1 MRNSKFHIRKGG
13 IMIRNSKR
21 LIATDFKWARLTFM
35 FFSMGLFFFTTGGAS
50 ALKPEDILIV
60 YNSSLPASKEVAL
73 YYQSRRNVPDSNLVA
88 IELPDSENITYA
100 DFNQKMVPAI
110 KTAVRKFH
118 DNRLIPPLKPDI
130 KTMPVLLLVYGTP
143 LYIEETDETKNDQ
156 ALKKLIAFKIKEY
169 ERLVERLTAR
179 LEYLVQKLPPENKS
193 EIPPDDAQADSESK
207 NSSTESVQSLAKL
220 IDSTVKRMDEAEI
233 SKKNP
238 GLYIQISSVIIRLTG
253 IEPAV
258 KTIKKQLADEKKTP
272 PEYVL
277 NQPLLKWDMIFKW
290 EWAQS
295 TFQGVLP
302 GNAIERATLARQ
314 TNGIAGEL
322 KYWKNLRTVY
332 TPADWRLA
340 AVDSELSLILRS
352 PHQRVGW
359 LPNPF
364 FNFYNH
370 WSYIEFLRKATLM
383 VARLDASTPEL
394 VKRMV
399 DDALEIEKNG
409 LEGVFYIDARGLSSE
424 DNKRKGNDYG
434 RFDRYLVNLHDVVKK
449 YGSMP
454 VVLNNRP
461 ELFQDGDCPDA
472 ALYCGWY
479 SLAKYVDAF
488 EWKKGAVGF
497 HIASGEAKTLKK
509 KESNVWC
516 KRMIEDGVAATL
528 GPVREPY
535 LASFPRPDMF
545 FPLLMTGKA
554 PLIEVYYRTL
564 PHLSWRQILIGDP
577 LYTPFK
583 NKPAID
589 PTVQPSEPRI
599 NTNGHE
605 KVSSEAR
612 INTNGHEKSS
622 SDTKGDQKEKE

>member
-1 MRNSKFHIRKGG
+1 
-13 IMIRNSKR
+13 MIRNSKLLTDSASKLACLIFSIGLFL
-21 LIATDFKWARLTFM
+21 LIAT
-35 FFSMGLFFFTTGGAS
+35 GAS

-73 YYQSRRNVPDSNLVA
+73 YYQTKRNVPKDNL
-88 IELPDSENITYA
+88 IGLELDDSESITYA
-100 DFNQKMVPAI
+100 DYNQKMVPTI
-110 KTAVRKFH
+110 KIAVKRFY
-118 DNRLIPPLKPDI
+118 DNRSIPPQKPDI
-130 KTMPVLLLVYGTP
+130 KIQPALLLVYGTP
-143 LYIEETDETKNDQ
+143 LYIEETKETQNDQ
-156 ALKKLIAFKIKEY
+156 APKKLIAFKIKEY
-169 ERLVERLTAR
+169 ERLVAQLTAR
-179 LEYLVQKLPPENKS
+179 LEYLVKKLPPEMKTETLPEDNAK
-193 EIPPDDAQADSESK
+193 PDSEQK
-207 NSSTESVQSLAKL
+207 DSSTEPLQNLAKL
-220 IDSTVKRMDEAEI
+220 IDSTVKRMAEAEI

-258 KTIKKQLADEKKTP
+258 VAIKKKLAAQKETAPQLVFNE
-272 PEYVL
+272 
-277 NQPLLKWDMIFKW
+277 PLLKWDAIFKW

-295 TFQGVLP
+295 TFQGILP
-302 GNAIERATLARQ
+302 DNAMERATLARQ

-322 KYWKNLRTVY
+322 KYWKNLKTVY
-332 TPADWRLA
+332 TPSHWRLA

-364 FNFYNH
+364 FNIYNN
-370 WSYIEFLRKATLM
+370 WTYIKFLRRATIM
-383 VARLDASTPEL
+383 VGRLDASTPEL
-394 VKRMV
+394 AKRLV
-399 DDALEIEKNG
+399 DDAIEIENKG
-409 LEGVFYIDARGLSSE
+409 LEGVFYIDARGLSS
-424 DNKRKGNDYG
+424 DDKKTKGKDYG
-434 RFDRYLVNLHDVVKK
+434 RFDRYLINLHDVVKK

-454 VVLNNRP
+454 VVLDDQP
-461 ELFQDGDCPDA
+461 ELFQEGDCPNA

-488 EWKKGAVGF
+488 KWQKGAVGF

-509 KESNVWC
+509 TGSNVWC

-545 FPLLMTGKA
+545 FPLLMTGKV
-554 PLIEVYYRTL
+554 PLLEVYYRTL

-577 LYTPFK
+577 LYTPFM

-589 PTVQPSEPRI
+589 LTAQPSEPRMD
-599 NTNGHE
+599 TNRPE
-605 KVSSEAR
+605 KA
-612 INTNGHEKSS
+612 S
-622 SDTKGDQKEKE
+622 SDTKGDEQEKE

>member
-1 MRNSKFHIRKGG
+1 
-13 IMIRNSKR
+13 MIQNSKR
-21 LIATDFKWARLTFM
+21 LMAIDCIWTRLILL
-35 FFSMGLFFFTTGGAS
+35 FFSIGSFILTTTGVS
-50 ALKPEDILIV
+50 ALTPEDILIV
-60 YNSSLPASKEVAL
+60 YNLSLPASKEVAL
-73 YYQSRRNVPDSNLVA
+73 YYQSKRNVPKENL
-88 IELPDSENITYA
+88 IGLELDDSESITYA
-100 DFNQKMVPAI
+100 DYLKKMVPGI
-110 KTAVRKFH
+110 KTAVKRFYEQ
-118 DNRLIPPLKPDI
+118 RSIPPQKPDI
-130 KTMPVLLLVYGTP
+130 KVQPVLLLVYGTP
-143 LYIEETDETKNDQ
+143 LYIEETDKSSDHQ
-156 ALKKLIAFKIKEY
+156 VLKKLIEFKIKEY
-169 ERLVERLTAR
+169 ERLVAQLNAR
-179 LEYLVQKLPPENKS
+179 LEFLVQKLPPEK
-193 EIPPDDAQADSESK
+193 EKVTPPDEDAQTDSELK
-207 NSSTESVQSLAKL
+207 NSANEPLQRLAKL
-220 IDSTVKRMDEAEI
+220 IENTLKRMAEAEI
-233 SKKNP
+233 SRNNP

-258 KTIKKQLADEKKTP
+258 KTIKKQLAAEKETP
-272 PEYVL
+272 PERVF
-277 NQPLLKWDMIFKW
+277 NEPLLKWDTIFKW

-302 GNAIERATLARQ
+302 SNAMERATLSRM

-322 KYWKNLRTVY
+322 KYWKNLQTVY
-332 TPADWRLA
+332 KPVDWSLA

-364 FNFYNH
+364 FNYYNN
-370 WSYIEFLRKATLM
+370 WSYIKFLRKATIM

-394 VKRMV
+394 AKRLV
-399 DDALEIEKNG
+399 DDAIEIEKKG
-409 LEGVFYIDARGLSSE
+409 LKGVFYIDARGLSSDDKKTE
-424 DNKRKGNDYG
+424 GKDYG

-454 VVLNNRP
+454 VVINDLP

-479 SLAKYVDAF
+479 SLAEYVDAF
-488 EWKKGAVGF
+488 KWQKGAVGF

-509 KESNVWC
+509 AKSNVWC

-535 LASFPRPDMF
+535 LASFPRPDIF

-554 PLIEVYYRTL
+554 PLLEVYYRTL

-589 PTVQPSEPRI
+589 LTVQSSEPRM
-599 NTNGHE
+599 NTNEHE
-605 KVSSEAR
+605 K
-612 INTNGHEKSS
+612 GS
-622 SDTKGDQKEKE
+622 SDIKGDQEKKNEL

>member
-1 MRNSKFHIRKGG
+1 MIQNSKQ
-13 IMIRNSKR
+13 
-21 LIATDFKWARLTFM
+21 LIAIDCKWMR
-35 FFSMGLFFFTTGGAS
+35 SFFFIALFLMIATGAS

-73 YYQSRRNVPDSNLVA
+73 HYQAKRNVPKDNL
-88 IELPDSENITYA
+88 IGLELDDSESITYA
-100 DFNQKMVPAI
+100 DYNQKIVPVI
-110 KTAVRKFH
+110 KTAVKRFFE
-118 DNRLIPPLKPDI
+118 NRTIPLQKPDI
-130 KTMPVLLLVYGTP
+130 EIQPALLMVYGTP
-143 LYIEETDETKNDQ
+143 LYIKKTGEAPNDQ

-169 ERLVERLTAR
+169 ERLVAQLTAR
-179 LEYLVQKLPPENKS
+179 LEYFVKKLPPEPKT
-193 EIPPDDAQADSESK
+193 ETPLEDDAKAEPQNNLAEPL
-207 NSSTESVQSLAKL
+207 QSLAKL
-220 IDSTVKRMDEAEI
+220 SILVDSTVKRMADAEI

-258 KTIKKQLADEKKTP
+258 KTIKKQLADQKETP
-272 PEYVL
+272 PESVI
-277 NQPLLKWDMIFKW
+277 NQPLLKWDAIFKW

-295 TFQGVLP
+295 TFQGILP
-302 GNAIERATLARQ
+302 ENAVERATLARL

-322 KYWKNLRTVY
+322 QYWKNLQTVY
-332 TPADWRLA
+332 APSDWSLA
-340 AVDSELSLILRS
+340 AVDSELTLILRP
-352 PHQRVGW
+352 PHQRAGW

-370 WSYIEFLRKATLM
+370 WSYIKFLRKATIM

-394 VKRMV
+394 AKRLV
-399 DDALEIEKNG
+399 DDAIEIENNG
-409 LEGVFYIDARGLSSE
+409 LEGVFYIDARGLSS
-424 DNKRKGNDYG
+424 DDQKTKGKDYA
-434 RFDRYLVNLHDVVKK
+434 RYDRYLLNLYEVVKK
-449 YGSMP
+449 HGSMP
-454 VVLNNRP
+454 VVLNDQP
-461 ELFQDGDCPDA
+461 ELFQDGDCPKA

-479 SLAKYVDAF
+479 SLAKYIDAF
-488 EWKKGAVGF
+488 EWQKGAVGF

-509 KESNVWC
+509 AESNVWC

-554 PLIEVYYRTL
+554 PLLEVYYRTL

-589 PTVQPSEPRI
+589 LTTQPSDA
-599 NTNGHE
+599 
-605 KVSSEAR
+605 VSSDKTSSGTTKPDKTLSD
-612 INTNGHEKSS
+612 ITPSEKASS
-622 SDTKGDQKEKE
+622 ETKGKTQEKE

>member
-1 MRNSKFHIRKGG
+1 
-13 IMIRNSKR
+13 MIRNSKR
-21 LIATDFKWARLTFM
+21 RMVIDCIWTRLIIL
-35 FFSMGLFFFTTGGAS
+35 FFSIGSFILTTTTAS
-50 ALKPEDILIV
+50 ALTPEEILIV

-73 YYQSRRNVPDSNLVA
+73 YYQTKRNVPKDNL
-88 IELPDSENITYA
+88 IGLELDDSESITYT
-100 DFNQKMVPAI
+100 DYFKKMVPVI
-110 KTAVRKFH
+110 KTALKRFYEQ
-118 DNRLIPPLKPDI
+118 RSIPPQKPDI
-130 KTMPVLLLVYGTP
+130 KVQPVLLLVYGTP
-143 LYIEETDETKNDQ
+143 LYIEQTDETSDHQVLN
-156 ALKKLIAFKIKEY
+156 KLIAFKIKEY
-169 ERLVERLTAR
+169 ERLVAQLNAR
-179 LEYLVQKLPPENKS
+179 LEFLVQKLPPETKTAT
-193 EIPPDDAQADSESK
+193 PPDEDAQIDSEQK
-207 NSSTESVQSLAKL
+207 NSSTESLQSLAKL
-220 IDSTVKRMDEAEI
+220 IDSTVKRMAEAEI

-258 KTIKKQLADEKKTP
+258 KTIKKQLAAEKETP
-272 PEYVL
+272 LERVF
-277 NQPLLKWDMIFKW
+277 NEPLLKWDAIFKW

-302 GNAIERATLARQ
+302 NNAMERATLARL

-322 KYWKNLRTVY
+322 KYWKNLQTVY
-332 TPADWRLA
+332 IPDDWSLA
-340 AVDSELSLILRS
+340 AVDSELSLILRG

-364 FNFYNH
+364 FNFYNN
-370 WSYIEFLRKATLM
+370 WSYIKFMRKATIM
-383 VARLDASTPEL
+383 VGRLDAPTPEL
-394 VKRMV
+394 AKRLV
-399 DDALEIEKNG
+399 DDAIEIENKG
-409 LEGVFYIDARGLSSE
+409 LEGVFYIDARGLSS
-424 DNKRKGNDYG
+424 DDKKNKGKDYG

-454 VVLNNRP
+454 VVLNDQP

-479 SLAKYVDAF
+479 SLAEYVDAF
-488 EWKKGAVGF
+488 EWQKGAVGF

-509 KESNVWC
+509 AESNVWC

-535 LASFPRPDMF
+535 LASFPRPDIF

-554 PLIEVYYRTL
+554 PLLEVYYRTL

-589 PTVQPSEPRI
+589 LTAHPSDAISP
-599 NTNGHE
+599 E
-605 KVSSEAR
+605 KVSSE
-612 INTNGHEKSS
+612 
-622 SDTKGDQKEKE
+622 TKGEKPEKE

>member
-1 MRNSKFHIRKGG
+1 MAIDCLWT
-13 IMIRNSKR
+13 R
-21 LIATDFKWARLTFM
+21 LISIFY
-35 FFSMGLFFFTTGGAS
+35 SIGLFILTTAAAS
-50 ALKPEDILIV
+50 ALTPEDILIV

-73 YYQSRRNVPDSNLVA
+73 YYQTKRNVPKDNL
-88 IELPDSENITYA
+88 IGLKLDDSERITYT
-100 DFNQKMVPAI
+100 DYYKKMVPEI
-110 KTAVRKFH
+110 KTAVKRFY
-118 DNRLIPPLKPDI
+118 DQRSIPPQKPDI
-130 KTMPVLLLVYGTP
+130 KVQPALLLVYGTP
-143 LYIEETDETKNDQ
+143 LYIEETDEISDHQ
-156 ALKKLIAFKIKEY
+156 VLKKLIAFKIKEY
-169 ERLVERLTAR
+169 ERLVAQLSAR
-179 LEYLVQKLPPENKS
+179 LEFLVQKLPPETKTAT
-193 EIPPDDAQADSESK
+193 PPDDDAHADSGQN
-207 NSSTESVQSLAKL
+207 NSANEQPLQSLAKL
-220 IDSTVKRMDEAEI
+220 IDSTVKRMAEAEI

-258 KTIKKQLADEKKTP
+258 KTIKKQLADEKETP
-272 PEYVL
+272 FERVF
-277 NQPLLKWDMIFKW
+277 NQPLLKWDAIFKW

-302 GNAIERATLARQ
+302 NNAMERATLSRL

-322 KYWKNLRTVY
+322 KYWNNLQTVY
-332 TPADWRLA
+332 TPDDWSLA

-352 PHQRVGW
+352 QHQRVGW

-364 FNFYNH
+364 YTIYNQ
-370 WSYIEFLRKATLM
+370 WSYIKFLRKATIM

-394 VKRMV
+394 AKRLV
-399 DDALEIEKNG
+399 DDAIEIENKG
-409 LEGVFYIDARGLSSE
+409 LDGVFYIDARGLSSD
-424 DNKRKGNDYG
+424 DNERNGKDYD
-434 RFDRYLVNLHDVVKK
+434 RFDRYLFNLHDVVKK

-454 VVLNNRP
+454 VVINDKP

-479 SLAKYVDAF
+479 SLAEYVDAF
-488 EWKKGAVGF
+488 KWQKGAVGF

-509 KESNVWC
+509 ADSNVWC

-535 LASFPRPDMF
+535 LASFPRPDIF
-545 FPLLMTGKA
+545 FPLLMTGKV
-554 PLIEVYYRTL
+554 PLLEVYYRTL

-589 PTVQPSEPRI
+589 LTVQSSDQRMNTDEHKKASADSRM
-599 NTNGHE
+599 NTNEHE
-605 KVSSEAR
+605 KGSSE
-612 INTNGHEKSS
+612 
-622 SDTKGDQKEKE
+622 TKRDEKEKE

>member
-1 MRNSKFHIRKGG
+1 MTID
-13 IMIRNSKR
+13 
-21 LIATDFKWARLTFM
+21 LKWVRLTFM
-35 FFSMGLFFFTTGGAS
+35 FFFIKLFLFTTSGAS
-50 ALKPEDILIV
+50 ALQPDDILIV

-73 YYQSRRNVPDSNLVA
+73 YYQSKRNVPKDNLVGL
-88 IELPDSENITYA
+88 ELPDSENITYT
-100 DFNQKMVPAI
+100 DFTQKMVPVI

-118 DNRLIPPLKPDI
+118 ADRLIPPLKPDI
-130 KTMPVLLLVYGTP
+130 KTMPVLLLVYGMP
-143 LYIEETDETKNDQ
+143 LYIKETGETQNDQ

-169 ERLVERLTAR
+169 ERLIARLTAR
-179 LEYLVQKLPPENKS
+179 LEYLAKKLPLEKKTETPS
-193 EIPPDDAQADSESK
+193 DDAKADSEQK
-207 NSSTESVQSLAKL
+207 KTSTEPLQSLAKL
-220 IDSTVKRMDEAEI
+220 STLVDSTVKRMDEAET

-258 KTIKKQLADEKKTP
+258 KTIKKQLAAEKETP
-272 PEYVL
+272 PEHIL
-277 NQPLLKWDMIFKW
+277 NQPLLKWDTIFKW

-302 GNAIERATLARQ
+302 DNAIERATLARQ

-322 KYWKNLRTVY
+322 KYWKNLQTVY
-332 TPADWRLA
+332 TPVSWRLA
-340 AVDSELSLILRS
+340 AVDSELSLILRPS
-352 PHQRVGW
+352 YQRVGW

-364 FNFYNH
+364 FNVYNH
-370 WSYIEFLRKATLM
+370 WSYIKFLRKVTLM

-394 VKRMV
+394 AKQMT
-399 DDALEIEKNG
+399 DDAIEIENKG
-409 LEGVFYIDARGLSSE
+409 LEGVFYIDARGLSSDDKE
-424 DNKRKGNDYG
+424 RKKNDYA
-434 RFDRYLVNLHDVVKK
+434 RFDRYLVNLHDVVKQ

-454 VVLNNRP
+454 VVIDDKP

-488 EWKKGAVGF
+488 EWQKGAVGF

-509 KESNVWC
+509 EESNVWC
-516 KRMIEDGVAATL
+516 KRMLEDGVTATL

-545 FPLLMTGKA
+545 FPLLMTGKV

-589 PTVQPSEPRI
+589 LTAQPSEAASPDKTLSGTTPSELQTD
-599 NTNGHE
+599 TNKHE
-605 KVSSEAR
+605 Q
-612 INTNGHEKSS
+612 EK
-622 SDTKGDQKEKE
+622 K